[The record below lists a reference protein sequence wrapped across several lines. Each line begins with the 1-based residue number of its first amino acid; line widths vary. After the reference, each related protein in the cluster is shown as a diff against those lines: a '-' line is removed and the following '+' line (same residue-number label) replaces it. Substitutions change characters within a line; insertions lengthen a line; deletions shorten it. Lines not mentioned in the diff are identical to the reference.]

1 MNVKLR
7 VLSAGALFF
16 LGQAAFA
23 QTAKKDTVRENETQI
38 EEVVMMGLGQK
49 KAIKEVTGSIGTVRA
64 DKINDLPVSSPEK
77 ALMGRVAGVQAGTA
91 SGQPGGF
98 VTLRIR
104 GYTSINGN
112 NSPIFII
119 DGVRVQ
125 SGDLTTQNTT
135 GNILAN
141 LNSDDIESMT
151 VLKDAVSTAIYG
163 ADAGAGVVII
173 TTKSGKAGKPRFSFS
188 SNMGTNKMA
197 VKMPDAISKSD
208 WLKLASETMYNYSPF
223 QFSSAA
229 EAYDA
234 IVDPNQDFLGI
245 APYMGYNTDWT
256 KELQRSATQTE
267 TNFNVSGGTDK
278 FKYYNSLGYFNQ
290 ESIYKGS
297 DFRRANI
304 GLKFEYKPT
313 DRLTINTDLQFSN
326 SIMNTLPNGGAFS
339 NPLIAQYFNL
349 PTDPVRNPDGSYY
362 LGIANNLPSGNFNVA
377 ALQQLNFNKANTTRF
392 FGNFNVGYK
401 ILKNLNYKFTFA
413 PEYINIEEDVYWSP
427 LHGDGY
433 SVEGQMTSTA
443 SRYFNY
449 NLINLLEYTFQL
461 GDKNRFTVAGFQEA
475 YKANTRFL
483 SATSN
488 VVGATDPSFQ
498 MLGSFVK
505 PIGNDG
511 NSDHNTRS
519 GYGAN
524 LSYRYDRFLNVD
536 GMYRRDAL
544 SQFYPG
550 YKGANFYSVGVGVD
564 FAELF
569 LSGNQYINTLR
580 LKGSYGEVGNRITA
594 SPYAIYSYG
603 LNYNN
608 HAGASL
614 GGFFNPDLKW
624 EVVNPLNIGLD
635 LGFFNNDLTITAEYF
650 NKTTK
655 DMILSVPLS
664 LSQGLS
670 AYNENVGEMVNKG
683 FEFSVTGNILR
694 PENPKGLNI
703 SMDANFSILD
713 NEVTKLYGGKDI
725 LSGATLIREGET
737 MNSWFMRKWA
747 GVDPTNGDP
756 LWYLN
761 GVDGETTNDYNK
773 AQRAIQGNR
782 IAKYYGGVGLRMS
795 YQNFEL
801 TAQGTYS
808 FGGTFYDDW
817 AGYTQSDGQYNLFYS
832 GYASQMDYWT
842 PDNPN
847 AANPKPIYAGNKS
860 SNRISTRFLYKADY
874 LRLSNIRLA
883 YTFDKNFL
891 EGSRL
896 NKVTVYVMGNNIW
909 THTYDKNLRYDPD
922 MALVGTTNLNLPPM
936 KSYLVGFNVE
946 F

>member
-23 QTAKKDTVRENETQI
+23 QTTKKDTVAKETQI

-49 KAIKEVTGSIGTVRA
+49 KAVKEVTGSIGTVKA

-197 VKMPDAISKSD
+197 VKMPDAIGKD
-208 WLKLASETMYNYSPF
+208 NWLKLASQTMYNYSAF
-223 QFSSAA
+223 GFSSVD
-229 EAYDA
+229 EAYNA
-234 IVDPNQDFLGI
+234 IVDPAEDFLGI
-245 APYMGYNTDWT
+245 APYMGYNTDWA

-267 TNFNVSGGTDK
+267 TNFNMSGGTDK

-290 ESIYKGS
+290 ESMYKGS

-326 SIMNTLPNGGAFS
+326 SIMHTLPDSGAFA

-349 PTDPVRNPDGSYY
+349 PTDPIRNPDGSWYY
-362 LGIANNLPSGNFNVA
+362 GIGGSLPSGNFNSA
-377 ALQQLNFNKANTTRF
+377 ALQEINYNKANTTRF

-433 SVEGQMTSTA
+433 SVEGQLTSSA

-449 NLINLLEYTFQL
+449 NIINMLEYNFHL
-461 GDKNRFTVAGFQEA
+461 GDKNKFTVAAFQEA
-475 YKANTRFL
+475 YKSNTRYL
-483 SATSN
+483 AGTSN
-488 VVGATDPSFQ
+488 VVAGTGSSFE
-498 MLGSFVK
+498 MLDSFVK
-505 PIGNDG
+505 PIGNSG
-511 NSDHNTRS
+511 SYGVSTRS

-524 LSYRYDRFLNVD
+524 VSYRYDNFLNVD
-536 GMYRRDAL
+536 GMFRRDAL
-544 SQFYPG
+544 SQFAPG
-550 YKGANFYSVGVGVD
+550 SKGANFYSVGVGVD

-569 LSGNQYINTLR
+569 LSGNKYINTFR

-594 SPYAIYSYG
+594 SPYAVYSYG

-614 GGFFNPDLKW
+614 GGFSNPDLKW

-635 LGFFNNDLTITAEYF
+635 LGFFNNDLTLTAEYF
-650 NKTTK
+650 NKKTK
-655 DMILSVPLS
+655 DMILTVPLS
-664 LSQGLS
+664 LSQGLGGYS
-670 AYNENVGEMVNKG
+670 ENVGEMLNKG
-683 FEFSVTGNILR
+683 FEFSVNGNILK
-694 PENPKGLNI
+694 PENPKGFAL

-713 NEVTKLYGGKDI
+713 NEVSKLYGGKEI
-725 LSGATLIREGET
+725 LSGSTLVREGET

-782 IAKYYGGVGLRMS
+782 IAKYYGGVGLKMS

-801 TAQGTYS
+801 SAQGTYS
-808 FGGTFYDDW
+808 FGAKLYDNW
-817 AGYTQSDGQYNLFYS
+817 AIYTQSDGQYNLFYS
-832 GYASQMDYWT
+832 GYGSQMDYWT

-847 AANPKPIYAGNKS
+847 AANPKPIYGGNKL
-860 SNRISTRFLYKADY
+860 SNRTSTRFLYKADY
-874 LRLSNIRLA
+874 LRLSNIRLS

-891 EGSRL
+891 EGSRV

-909 THTYDKNLRYDPD
+909 THKYDKNLRYDPD
-922 MALVGTTNLNLPPM
+922 MALVGTTDLNLPPM
-936 KSYLVGFNVE
+936 KTYLVGFNVE